1 MTNPPGQ
8 PGHSSTAMIQSRRI
22 RTSEGKWTYTG
33 ELELICYDC
42 GDDPAL
48 DYRNV
53 SPLLRRLRGP
63 YATVERAQAALE
75 RHCGRNT
82 WRARHVW

>member
-1 MTNPPGQ
+1 
-8 PGHSSTAMIQSRRI
+8 MIQSGRI
-22 RTSEGKWTYTG
+22 RTSNGEWQYTG
-33 ELELICYDC
+33 ELEVICYDC

-48 DYRNV
+48 DYSKI

-63 YATVERAQAALE
+63 YRTLAEAQEALD

-82 WRARHVW
+82 GRARPIGDFRP